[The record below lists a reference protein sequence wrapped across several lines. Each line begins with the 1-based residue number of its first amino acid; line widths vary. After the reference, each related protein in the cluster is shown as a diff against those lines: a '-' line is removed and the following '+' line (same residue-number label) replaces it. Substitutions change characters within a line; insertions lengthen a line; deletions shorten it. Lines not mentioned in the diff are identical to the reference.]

1 MKIEIGD
8 IIDTQVNRNV
18 VVVDIKKNGEHDYS
32 CPVDVV
38 FYKNEGDEMPYSTR
52 LDWCTLVKKGEKKMK
67 YKGIEA
73 YKALQDGKLL
83 EFACKNEFIF
93 SIGSDNL
100 IKESKKGTGKW
111 KYSEISM
118 NFLMTNSFI
127 EYKEPLKYKVGDEV
141 WVKAKVIQ
149 VDEVNND
156 LPYRLDLGEDYTAW
170 FDEKEVKGID
180 E

>member
-1 MKIEIGD
+1 MK
-8 IIDTQVNRNV
+8 
-18 VVVDIKKNGEHDYS
+18 
-32 CPVDVV
+32 
-38 FYKNEGDEMPYSTR
+38 M
-52 LDWCTLVKKGEKKMK
+52 

-83 EFACKNEFIF
+83 EFAYKNDFVF

-100 IKESKKGTGKW
+100 IKESKKSTGKW

-118 NFLMTNSFI
+118 NFLMTNSFV

-141 WVKAKVIQ
+141 WVKAMVI
-149 VDEVNND
+149 EVNERPGEI
-156 LPYRLDLGEDYTAW
+156 PYLLDLGDECREW
-170 FDEKEVKGID
+170 FNEYEIKGGN